1 MKKDCT
7 SVQRS
12 LRLSMSC
19 TESYIGS
26 SSPPTAYPHY
36 GEWSSSGS
44 YVSTPATP
52 YPPTSSYGHHL
63 LPPSTSHWVASAT
76 TNYAQDQ
83 PTAANA
89 HPTEQ
94 QSHPTLSTTAT
105 TASTAA
111 AATIAASTANTY
123 KWMHIKRTVTKSS
136 VPKRRVVEDT
146 NAMRTN
152 FTTHQLTELEKEYYT
167 SKYLNRTRRA
177 EIASILQLNETQE
190 IELKANISSVRVVYA
205 FTTIFD
211 LFQITELYSDC
222 LSAFKQIHSQF
233 NQEVKIWFQNRRMK
247 EKKRQK
253 EQAFLARG
261 GIPLTPC
268 KAPPQQRISNR
279 DGTTWSSESS
289 SGTPNS

>member
-1 MKKDCT
+1 
-7 SVQRS
+7 
-12 LRLSMSC
+12 MSC

-26 SSPPTAYPHY
+26 SSPPTTYPHY
-36 GEWSSSGS
+36 GEWSSSAG
-44 YVSTPATP
+44 YISTSATP
-52 YPPTSSYGHHL
+52 YPPTSSYGHNL
-63 LPPSTSHWVASAT
+63 LPPSTSQWVT
-76 TNYAQDQ
+76 TNYAQNQ
-83 PTAANA
+83 QTTNA

-94 QSHPTLSTTAT
+94 SHSVTSTAT
-105 TASTAA
+105 TAATVAAATA
-111 AATIAASTANTY
+111 AATIAANTANTY

-136 VPKRRVVEDT
+136 VPRRRVVEDT

-177 EIASILQLNETQE
+177 EIASILQLNETQ
-190 IELKANISSVRVVYA
+190 
-205 FTTIFD
+205 
-211 LFQITELYSDC
+211 
-222 LSAFKQIHSQF
+222 
-233 NQEVKIWFQNRRMK
+233 VKIWFQNRRMK

-268 KAPPQQRISNR
+268 KAPPQQRTINR

-289 SGTPNS
+289 SGTPNDSPKLMPPSL

>member
-1 MKKDCT
+1 
-7 SVQRS
+7 
-12 LRLSMSC
+12 MSC

-26 SSPPTAYPHY
+26 SSPPTTYPHY
-36 GEWSSSGS
+36 GEWSSSGG
-44 YVSTPATP
+44 YISTSVAP

-63 LPPSTSHWVASAT
+63 PPPSTSHWITNATANYGQNQST
-76 TNYAQDQ
+76 TN
-83 PTAANA
+83 AN
-89 HPTEQ
+89 PIQ
-94 QSHPTLSTTAT
+94 QSHSTISTTAT
-105 TASTAA
+105 TAATVAAATA
-111 AATIAASTANTY
+111 AATIAASTGNTY

-146 NAMRTN
+146 NAIRTN

-177 EIASILQLNETQE
+177 EIASILQLNETQ
-190 IELKANISSVRVVYA
+190 
-205 FTTIFD
+205 
-211 LFQITELYSDC
+211 
-222 LSAFKQIHSQF
+222 
-233 NQEVKIWFQNRRMK
+233 VKIWFQNRRMK

-268 KAPPQQRISNR
+268 KAPPQQRTINR

-289 SGTPNS
+289 SGTPNDSPKLIPPSL